1 MPIEL
6 TTLMIENQLLFKL
19 KLRVNQTQNQ
29 NLMLL
34 PLKVNLNPV
43 PMTRRPLITLM
54 LKASLMNHLILNLTM
69 MLKK

>member
-19 KLRVNQTQNQ
+19 MLKVNQTQSQ

-34 PLKVNLNPV
+34 PLRVNLNPV
-43 PMTRRPLITLM
+43 LMTRRLLITLM
-54 LKASLMNHLILNLTM
+54 LKVSLMNHLILNLTM
-69 MLKK
+69 KLKK